1 MTLDMCALYIPL
13 QTQTVGTDTI
23 KRNGMRAIWKNNS
36 LSIVLFTL
44 FFLCLIG
51 QYVTGWYT
59 YNEERRQH
67 RGPQTTFS
75 GYVTEGHFLEALF
88 ENWESE
94 FLQISAFVV
103 LTAFLFQKGSA
114 ESKSIRKKE
123 RVDKIKTDS
132 AYDPK
137 MPWAVRKGGIAL
149 TLYSYS
155 LSIAILLL
163 FVLSFALHG
172 VGGVRQYNQE
182 QAEHGQPAATT
193 LEYMSTSKFWFES
206 FQNWQSEF
214 LSIAVMVVFTIF
226 LRQIGSPE
234 SKPVDTPHGETGT

>member
-1 MTLDMCALYIPL
+1 
-13 QTQTVGTDTI
+13 
-23 KRNGMRAIWKNNS
+23 MRSIWKDNS

-51 QYVTGWYT
+51 QYVTGWYA
-59 YNEERRQH
+59 YNEEQSQH
-67 RGPQTTFS
+67 QAPQATFA

-123 RVDKIKTDS
+123 RVDRIKTDS

-137 MPWAVRKGGIAL
+137 MPWPVRKGGIAL
-149 TLYSYS
+149 TLYSHS
-155 LSIAILLL
+155 LSIAIMLL
-163 FVLSFALHG
+163 FVIAFALHG
-172 VGGVRQYNQE
+172 IGGVRHYNQE
-182 QAEHGQPAATT
+182 QAEHAQPEVTT
-193 LEYMSTSKFWFES
+193 LEYMGTSTFWFES

-234 SKPVDTPHGETGT
+234 SKPVDTPNRETGT